1 LATETEHQVTEVIGN
16 CGETRAL
23 TPQNTLALRAG
34 ARPMPQ
40 LSLRQA
46 FTSLKY
52 RNYRLWFMGQLASL
66 VGTWM
71 QTTAQGFLVFQLTHS
86 PVYLGYV
93 GFAAGIP
100 AWLFTL
106 YGGVIS
112 DRMSRRTLL
121 IITQTSMMILAFI
134 LASLAFANAVQPWHI
149 VVLAFLLGIANAF
162 DAPAR
167 QSFVLE
173 MVERQDLTNAIA
185 LNATMFNSATAVG
198 PAVAGVT
205 YALLGPAW
213 CFTINGISFIA
224 VIVALLMMHIK
235 PQPPRVRVTSALED
249 LKEGLGYVAMR
260 PRIRA
265 LILLAAVTSLFGM
278 GCFTLF
284 PAWAVQILHGDSTT
298 NGFLQSARGVGAVLG
313 ALMLA
318 SLGRFQSKGK
328 LLTLGT
334 FVFPVLLLVFAAVRW
349 VPLSLL
355 ALVGIG
361 WGFVMMLNTANA
373 LVQTVVSDELRGRVM
388 SIYTL
393 GFLGMMPVGA
403 LLAGGAA
410 EVTSEPMAVV
420 LSALIMF
427 GFAVWLWLHVPQL
440 RALE

>member
-1 LATETEHQVTEVIGN
+1 MKNISAKPREAKALMS
-16 CGETRAL
+16 RAA
-23 TPQNTLALRAG
+23 PVLRAG
-34 ARPMPQ
+34 ARPR
-40 LSLRQA
+40 LRPGLQQA

-86 PVYLGYV
+86 PAYLGYV

-100 AWLFTL
+100 TWLFTL
-106 YGGVIS
+106 YGGVAS
-112 DRMSRRTLL
+112 DRMSRRKLL
-121 IITQTSMMILAFI
+121 IITQTSMMCLAFV
-134 LASLAFANAVQPWHI
+134 LAALTFANIVQAWHI
-149 VVLAFLLGIANAF
+149 VCLAFLLGIANAF

-173 MVERQDLTNAIA
+173 LVEREELTNAIA
-185 LNATMFNSATAVG
+185 LNAAMFNSATAVG

-205 YALLGPAW
+205 YALFGPAW
-213 CFTINGISFIA
+213 CFTLNGISFLA
-224 VIVALLMMHIK
+224 VIIALSMMHIK
-235 PQPPRVRVTSALED
+235 LQPARARLTSVLGDVR
-249 LKEGLGYVAMR
+249 EGLDYVANH

-265 LILLAAVTSLFGM
+265 LILLAAMTSLFGM

-284 PAWAVQILHGDSTT
+284 PAWAVTVLHGDSTT

-318 SLGRFQSKGK
+318 ALSRFRFKGK
-328 LLTLGT
+328 LLTVGS
-334 FVFPVLLLVFAAVRW
+334 FVFPLLLLVFAAARW

-355 ALVGIG
+355 ALVGVG
-361 WGFVMMLNTANA
+361 WGYVMMLNTANA
-373 LVQTVVSDELRGRVM
+373 LVQTAVSDELRGRVM
-388 SIYTL
+388 GLYTL
-393 GFLGMMPVGA
+393 GFLGVMPIGS
-403 LLAGGAA
+403 LLAGGVA
-410 EVTSEPMAVV
+410 EVTSEPLAVV

-427 GFAVWLWLHVPQL
+427 GFAAWLWLRVPRL